1 MKKLLL
7 IVAVL
12 SSLSCNTQKL
22 ESDQLI
28 EQNQFLIGTWKGDGK
43 FLDVELDTA
52 LGTIP
57 IRLEIK
63 EDKSILA
70 SIGEASLEDIQ
81 ISKAKYGFEIKGIL
95 NTAVKKGK
103 EENKKHL
110 ILLFLVPT
118 DADSS
123 LNYVAA
129 NFHLKSNFSFDVT
142 MRVGGVKLQKESN
155 P

>member
-12 SSLSCNTQKL
+12 SFISCNTQKL
-22 ESDQLI
+22 EADQLI

-43 FLDVELDTA
+43 FLDIDLDTT
-52 LGTIP
+52 LGTLP
-57 IRLEIK
+57 IKLEIK

-70 SIGEASLEDIQ
+70 SIGEANLQDIQ
-81 ISKAKYGFEIKGIL
+81 ISKAKYGFEIKGVL
-95 NTAVKKGK
+95 NTAVKKGI

-118 DADSS
+118 NADSS

-142 MRVGGVKLQKESN
+142 MRVGGVKLQKDLN

>member
-1 MKKLLL
+1 MKKILL
-7 IVAVL
+7 IVAVM
-12 SSLSCNTQKL
+12 SYLSCSTQKL
-22 ESDQLI
+22 EADQLI
-28 EQNQFLIGTWKGDGK
+28 EQNQFLIGTWKGEGK
-43 FLDVELDTA
+43 FLDVALDTA
-52 LGTIP
+52 LGTVP

-70 SIGEASLEDIQ
+70 SIGEASIEDIQ
-81 ISKAKYGFEIKGIL
+81 ISKAKYGFEIKGVL

-123 LNYVAA
+123 LNYVSA